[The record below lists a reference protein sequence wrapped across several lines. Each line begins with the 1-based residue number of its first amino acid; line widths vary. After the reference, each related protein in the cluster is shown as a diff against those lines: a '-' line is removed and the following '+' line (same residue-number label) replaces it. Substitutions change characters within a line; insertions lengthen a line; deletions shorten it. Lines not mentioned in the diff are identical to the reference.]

1 MEQWKDVVG
10 FENLYKVS
18 DSGKVKS
25 LNYNKTKKEGL
36 MTPCTDKKGYLRV
49 RLSKDGKS
57 YLKGV
62 HRLVAEAFIPNP
74 MNLPQVNHKDEDKT
88 NNAVF
93 NLEYCDNVYNAN
105 YGTRN
110 ERVSKKTGKIVL
122 QLSMQGNVINE
133 YHSVREA
140 SRVLDIPH
148 ANIVYCIEG
157 KRKSAKGYKWRY
169 K

>member
-25 LNYNKTKKEGL
+25 LNYRNTKKECL
-36 MTPCTDKKGYLRV
+36 MTPCFNRKGYLLVCLR
-49 RLSKDGKS
+49 KDGKA
-57 YLKGV
+57 YLKSV

-93 NLEYCDNVYNAN
+93 NLEYCDNAYNMN

-110 ERVSKKTGKIVL
+110 ERVSKKMGRITL
-122 QLSMQGNVINE
+122 QLSMQGDVINE
-133 YHSVREA
+133 YHSAHEA
-140 SRVLDIPH
+140 SKVVGVPLP
-148 ANIVYCIEG
+148 NIIGCIQG